1 MSKPIID
8 REAWQTFLGIGE
20 GDDYEFLKEVLDS
33 YFEEAPKLVQDIQQA
48 VSQGDAK
55 KLQHAAHTLKSTST
69 VLGAVTLT
77 ELCNELEELGKA
89 GVIDLPADRGEVVA
103 HEYAKAKAALEQ
115 AIHQG

>member
-8 REAWQTFLGIGE
+8 REAWQTFLGISE
-20 GDDYEFLKEVLDS
+20 GGDYEFLQEVLDS
-33 YFEEAPKLVQDIQQA
+33 YFEEAPKLIQDIQLA
-48 VSQGDAK
+48 VLQGDAK

-89 GVIDLPADRGEVVA
+89 GATGIPLDRGEAVA
-103 HEYAKAKAALEQ
+103 QEYAKAKAALEQ
-115 AIHQG
+115 VIQ